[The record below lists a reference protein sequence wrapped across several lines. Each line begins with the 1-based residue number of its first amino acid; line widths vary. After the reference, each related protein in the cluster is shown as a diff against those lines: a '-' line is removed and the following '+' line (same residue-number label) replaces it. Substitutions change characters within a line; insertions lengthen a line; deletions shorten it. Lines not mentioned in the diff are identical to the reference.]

1 MSERRRL
8 EAVVFDLDG
17 VLWDGEPLYQRA
29 FNLVLADY
37 GHALDDEAYGHVIA
51 GLSVEESWGW
61 VRERFGLSVP
71 MEELVAAYHQA
82 VLALLRG
89 PVEPLPGARAL
100 VERLRALRVPLAIA
114 SSSLREWVEAALRGL
129 GLDGAFGAVVT
140 ASDVARAKPAPDL
153 YLAAAARLGL
163 PPERCIA
170 IEDTPTG
177 LQAARAAG
185 MFVVQLRAASFTF
198 PPQPEADLVLESLED
213 FDLSLLSAGAEGP
226 ARRGNAR

>member
-61 VRERFGLSVP
+61 VQERFGLSVP

-100 VERLRALRVPLAIA
+100 VERLRALRVPLAVA

-185 MFVVQLRAASFTF
+185 MFVVQLRAASFAF

-226 ARRGNAR
+226 ARRENVR